1 VSVIRVTNAGV
12 YHDLSNEWLANQFH
26 FNQLSTHSYIFDQ
39 ADYYSD
45 IDQFVQSTHELK
57 FATYHVP
64 FPEASSWVNRFLA
77 VYPHVD
83 HSFIFCSELHQ
94 ITLDQMR
101 QLDLDRVTIFACGF
115 VNVPFVRAKVL
126 QWMDWIDTTGYFYRS
141 VQPSLLDTALV
152 PQVNKPKYFDILL
165 GCRRTHRDHVFNYVH
180 RNGLADQVIMTY
192 HRYWNQDLRESAN
205 YIMER
210 DNVEFIEP
218 LHHTIHQVKYY
229 GHQIT
234 MSQIVPLTIYNQT
247 YYSLVAETNAVNEF
261 NFYTEKIVKPIL
273 SERLFI
279 VFSGQHYLRN
289 LRSLGFRTF
298 DGILDETYDTI
309 EDYDLRFKLAC
320 EQIKYLCDQ
329 NQETVL
335 EQIRPITEH
344 NKSVMLTTDWYG
356 NFAKRFQ
363 EFLLVRKERS

>member
-1 VSVIRVTNAGV
+1 LRGSITPVKFNGQVMS
-12 YHDLSNEWLANQFH
+12 LS
-26 FNQLSTHSYIFDQ
+26 
-39 ADYYSD
+39 
-45 IDQFVQSTHELK
+45 
-57 FATYHVP
+57 
-64 FPEASSWVNRFLA
+64 
-77 VYPHVD
+77 
-83 HSFIFCSELHQ
+83 
-94 ITLDQMR
+94 
-101 QLDLDRVTIFACGF
+101 
-115 VNVPFVRAKVL
+115 
-126 QWMDWIDTTGYFYRS
+126 
-141 VQPSLLDTALV
+141 
-152 PQVNKPKYFDILL
+152 
-165 GCRRTHRDHVFNYVH
+165 
-180 RNGLADQVIMTY
+180 QVIPF
-192 HRYWNQDLRESAN
+192 S
-205 YIMER
+205 
-210 DNVEFIEP
+210 
-218 LHHTIHQVKYY
+218 
-229 GHQIT
+229 
-234 MSQIVPLTIYNQT
+234 IYNQT
-247 YYSLVAETNAVNEF
+247 AYSVVAETNYDNHYS
-261 NFYTEKIVKPIL
+261 FYTEKIVKPIL